1 MSAIPSDDLAGEQ
14 ESMSSLPTLPQT
26 KLIYVSPTME
36 NAIQHTFFILAGDQ
50 NSALQT
56 VIAYT
61 QWNAMQP
68 IMSWVIVWWEWL
80 HTGIYRQTMWSV

>member
-26 KLIYVSPTME
+26 KIIYVSPTME
-36 NAIQHTFFILAGDQ
+36 NAYTTHTFFILAGDQ

-61 QWNAMQP
+61 Q
-68 IMSWVIVWWEWL
+68 
-80 HTGIYRQTMWSV
+80 